1 MRRNYKVMTASL
13 SALLSALSLPAEAKD
28 FKTQTVTVSAETIAD
43 GLDHPWGLAF
53 LPDGSLLVT
62 ERSGTMR
69 LVKQGKLSEPIEN
82 VPEIW
87 ANGQGGLLDVAL
99 APDFSTSNT
108 IYFTYSQP
116 GQGGAGTALASAKL
130 VYGSDGTELE
140 NVRTLVSMS
149 KRTNKGQHFGSRI
162 VISPEG
168 KLFVTMGER
177 GEQKRAQDYMD
188 HAGSVLRVNADGTI
202 PSDNPYA
209 DGKKALPE
217 IWSKGHRN
225 PQGATWD
232 PITHSLLTLE
242 HGAKG
247 GDEINQPQAGKN
259 YGWPVITYGVDY
271 SGAKIGQGTAA
282 EGYEQP
288 LYYWDP
294 SIAPSGLV
302 AYSGDMFPE
311 WKGDL
316 LAGALK
322 FEMLVR
328 LDRDEK
334 GKMKGEE
341 RLFEGEFGRIR
352 DVRAAPD
359 GSVYL
364 LTDAS
369 NGKIIRL
376 TRASDG

>member
-1 MRRNYKVMTASL
+1 MRRNCNVLIASL
-13 SALLSALSLPAEAKD
+13 LALVAAIPLPAAAKD
-28 FKTQTVTVSAETIAD
+28 FKTKTVTVSAETVAD
-43 GLDHPWGLAF
+43 GLNHPWGLAF
-53 LPDGSLLVT
+53 LPDGAFLVT

-69 LVKQGKLSEPIEN
+69 IVNRGTVSGPVAN
-82 VPEIW
+82 VPEVW
-87 ANGQGGLLDVAL
+87 ANGQGGLLDVVL
-99 APDFSTSNT
+99 AADFLSSST
-108 IYFTYSQP
+108 IYFTFSQP
-116 GQGGAGTALASAKL
+116 GESGAGTALASAKL
-130 VYGSDGTELE
+130 IRKDNDAALE
-140 NVRTLVSMS
+140 NVQTLVSM
-149 KRTNKGQHFGSRI
+149 KKTGKGQHFGSRI
-162 VISPEG
+162 VLSPDG
-168 KLFVTMGER
+168 KIFVTMGER
-177 GEQKRAQDYMD
+177 GEQKRAQDFND
-188 HAGSVLRVNADGTI
+188 HAGSVLRINTDGSI
-202 PSDNPYA
+202 PPDNPFA

-232 PITHSLLTLE
+232 PLTNSLLTLE

-259 YGWPVITYGVDY
+259 YGWPIITYGVDY
-271 SGAKIGQGTAA
+271 SGAKIGKGTTA

-294 SIAPSGLV
+294 SIAPSGLA
-302 AYSGDMFPE
+302 AYDGDMFPE

-328 LDRDEK
+328 LDRDET
-334 GKMKGEE
+334 GAMKSEE

-352 DVRAAPD
+352 DVRVAPD

-364 LTDAS
+364 LTDDS
-369 NGKIIRL
+369 DGKIVRL
-376 TRASDG
+376 TRASS

>member
-13 SALLSALSLPAEAKD
+13 SALLFALSLPAEAKD

-140 NVRTLVSMS
+140 NVRILVSMS

>member
-82 VPEIW
+82 VPEVW

-232 PITHSLLTLE
+232 PLTHSLLTLE

-302 AYSGDMFPE
+302 AYSGNMFPE

>member
-1 MRRNYKVMTASL
+1 MRRNCKILTASL
-13 SALLSALSLPAEAKD
+13 LTLLSALQSLAMAKD
-28 FKTQTVTVSAETIAD
+28 FKTETVTVSAETVAD

-53 LPDGSLLVT
+53 LPDSSLLVT

-69 LVKQGKLSEPIEN
+69 LVKKGKTSEPIEN
-82 VPEIW
+82 VPEVW
-87 ANGQGGLLDVAL
+87 ANGQGGLLDVAV
-99 APDFSTSNT
+99 APDFSTSNV

-130 VYGSDGTELE
+130 IYNADDAELE
-140 NVRTLVSMS
+140 DVRTLVSMNRKTS
-149 KRTNKGQHFGSRI
+149 KGQHFGSRI
-162 VISPEG
+162 VISPDG
-168 KLFVTMGER
+168 KLFITMGER
-177 GEQKRAQDYMD
+177 GQQKRAQDFND
-188 HAGSVLRVNADGTI
+188 HAGSVLRINSDGSI
-202 PSDNPYA
+202 PSDNPFA

-225 PQGATWD
+225 PQGAIWD
-232 PITHSLLTLE
+232 PLTNSLLTLE

-259 YGWPVITYGVDY
+259 YGWPVISYGVDY

-294 SIAPSGLV
+294 SIAPSGLA
-302 AYSGDMFPE
+302 AYDGDMFPE

-328 LDRDEK
+328 IDRDEK
-334 GKMKGEE
+334 GAMKGEE

-352 DVRAAPD
+352 DVRVAPD

-364 LTDAS
+364 LTDS
-369 NGKIIRL
+369 NNGKIIRL
-376 TRASDG
+376 TRASDA

>member
-82 VPEIW
+82 VPEVW

-162 VISPEG
+162 VISPDG

>member
-43 GLDHPWGLAF
+43 GLDYPWGLAF

-82 VPEIW
+82 VPEVW
-87 ANGQGGLLDVAL
+87 ANGQGGLLDIAL

-162 VISPEG
+162 VISPDG

-177 GEQKRAQDYMD
+177 GEQERAQDYMD
-188 HAGSVLRVNADGTI
+188 HAGSVLRVNADGTT

-232 PITHSLLTLE
+232 PLTHSLLTLE

>member
-1 MRRNYKVMTASL
+1 MRWNFNVLTASL
-13 SALLSALSLPAEAKD
+13 LALLPAIPLSAAAKD
-28 FKTQTVTVSAETIAD
+28 FKTQTVTVSAETVAD

-69 LVKQGKLSEPIEN
+69 VVDNGKISQPIGN
-82 VPEIW
+82 VPEVW
-87 ANGQGGLLDVAL
+87 ANGQGGLLDVVL
-99 APDFSTSNT
+99 APDFPASGT
-108 IYFTYSQP
+108 IYFTYSQS
-116 GQGGAGTALASAKL
+116 GQGGAGTALSSAKL
-130 VYGSDGTELE
+130 VRSSDGGKLE
-140 NVRTLVSMS
+140 DVRTLVSMN
-149 KRTNKGQHFGSRI
+149 KKTNAGQHFGSRI
-162 VISPEG
+162 VLSPDG

-177 GEQKRAQDYMD
+177 GAQKRAQDFKD
-188 HAGSVLRVNADGTI
+188 HAGSVLRINADGSI
-202 PSDNPYA
+202 PSDNPFA
-209 DGKKALPE
+209 DGKEALPE

-232 PITHSLLTLE
+232 PLTNSLLTLE

-271 SGAKIGQGTAA
+271 SGAKIGKGTTA

-294 SIAPSGLV
+294 SIAPSGLA
-302 AYSGDMFPE
+302 AYNGEMFPE

-322 FEMLVR
+322 FELLVR
-328 LDRDEK
+328 LDRDDT
-334 GKMKGEE
+334 GAMKSEE

-352 DVRAAPD
+352 DVRVAPD

-364 LTDAS
+364 LTDDS
-369 NGKIIRL
+369 NGKIVRL
-376 TRASDG
+376 TRASGA

>member
-1 MRRNYKVMTASL
+1 MRRNFNVLTASMLTLLPTLTL
-13 SALLSALSLPAEAKD
+13 SAAAKD
-28 FKTQTVTVSAETIAD
+28 FKTQTVTVSAETVAD

-53 LPDGSLLVT
+53 LPDGALLVT

-69 LVKQGKLSEPIEN
+69 VFDKGKASDPIEN
-82 VPEIW
+82 VPEVW
-87 ANGQGGLLDVAL
+87 ANGQGGLLDVVA
-99 APDFSTSNT
+99 APDFAASGK

-130 VYGSDGTELE
+130 VRSDDKAALE
-140 NVRTLVSMS
+140 EVQTLVSMNKKTS
-149 KRTNKGQHFGSRI
+149 KGQHFGSRI
-162 VISPEG
+162 VLSPDG

-177 GEQKRAQDYMD
+177 GEQKRAQDFND
-188 HAGSVLRVNADGTI
+188 HAGSVLRINSDGTI
-202 PSDNPYA
+202 PSDNPFA
-209 DGKKALPE
+209 DGKQALPE

-232 PITHSLLTLE
+232 PVTNSMLTLE

-271 SGAKIGQGTAA
+271 SGAKIGKGTAA

-294 SIAPSGLV
+294 SIAPSGLA
-302 AYSGDMFPE
+302 AYNGEMFPE
-311 WKGDL
+311 WNGDL

-328 LDRDEK
+328 LDRDETGAIK
-334 GKMKGEE
+334 SEE

-352 DVRAAPD
+352 DVRVAPD

-364 LTDAS
+364 LTDDS
-369 NGKIIRL
+369 NGKIVRL
-376 TRASDG
+376 TRASDV

>member
-13 SALLSALSLPAEAKD
+13 SALLFALSLPAEAKD

-82 VPEIW
+82 VPEVW

-232 PITHSLLTLE
+232 PLTHSLLTLE

>member
-69 LVKQGKLSEPIEN
+69 LVKQGTLSEPIEN
-82 VPEIW
+82 VPEVW

>member
-1 MRRNYKVMTASL
+1 MRRNCKVMTASL

-82 VPEIW
+82 VPEVW

-162 VISPEG
+162 VISPDG

-177 GEQKRAQDYMD
+177 GEQERAQDYMD

-232 PITHSLLTLE
+232 PLTHSLLTLE

>member
-1 MRRNYKVMTASL
+1 MRQNFNVLTASMLALLPALTL
-13 SALLSALSLPAEAKD
+13 SAAAKD
-28 FKTQTVTVSAETIAD
+28 FKTKTVTVSAETVAD

-53 LPDGSLLVT
+53 LPDGALLVT

-69 LVKQGKLSEPIEN
+69 IVDKGKVSDPVEN
-82 VPEIW
+82 VPQVW
-87 ANGQGGLLDVAL
+87 AKGQGGLLDVVL
-99 APDFSTSNT
+99 APDFAANNK

-130 VYGSDGTELE
+130 GRSGGKAGLE
-140 NVRTLVSMS
+140 EVQILVSMNRKTS
-149 KRTNKGQHFGSRI
+149 KGQHFGSRI
-162 VISPEG
+162 VFSPDG

-188 HAGSVLRVNADGTI
+188 HAGSVLRINADGSI
-202 PSDNPYA
+202 PADNPYA

-232 PITHSLLTLE
+232 TLTSSLLTLE

-271 SGAKIGQGTAA
+271 SGAKIGKGTAA

-294 SIAPSGLV
+294 SIAPSGLA
-302 AYSGDMFPE
+302 AYNGEMFPE

-334 GKMKGEE
+334 GTMKSEE

-352 DVRAAPD
+352 DVRVAPD

-364 LTDAS
+364 LTDDS
-369 NGKIIRL
+369 NGKIVRL
-376 TRASDG
+376 TRASDV

>member
-82 VPEIW
+82 VPEVW
-87 ANGQGGLLDVAL
+87 ANGQGGLLDIAL

-162 VISPEG
+162 VISPDG

-177 GEQKRAQDYMD
+177 GEQERAQDYMD

-232 PITHSLLTLE
+232 PLTHSLLTLE

-364 LTDAS
+364 LTDAT

>member
-1 MRRNYKVMTASL
+1 MRRYHKLLTASPL
-13 SALLSALSLPAEAKD
+13 ALLSALSLSAEAKD
-28 FKTQTVTVSAETIAD
+28 FNTQTVTVSAETIAD

-53 LPDGSLLVT
+53 LPDGLLLVT

-69 LVKQGKLSEPIEN
+69 LVKGGKLSEPIGN
-82 VPEIW
+82 VPEVW

-130 VYGSDGTELE
+130 AYSSDGAELE
-140 NVRTLVSMS
+140 DVRTLVSMS
-149 KRTNKGQHFGSRI
+149 KKTNKGQHFGSRI
-162 VISPEG
+162 VIAPDG

-177 GEQKRAQDYMD
+177 GQQKRAQDYKD
-188 HAGSVLRVNADGTI
+188 HAGSILRVNADGSI

-232 PITHSLLTLE
+232 PLTQSLLTLE

-259 YGWPVITYGVDY
+259 YGWPIITYGVDY
-271 SGAKIGQGTAA
+271 SGAKIGQGSAA

-302 AYSGDMFPE
+302 AYNGNMFPE

-334 GKMKGEE
+334 GEMKGEE
-341 RLFEGEFGRIR
+341 RLFAGEFGRIR
-352 DVRAAPD
+352 DVRVAPD
-359 GSVYL
+359 GSIYL

-369 NGKIIRL
+369 NGEIIRL

>member
-82 VPEIW
+82 VPEVW

-232 PITHSLLTLE
+232 PLTHSLLTLE

>member
-1 MRRNYKVMTASL
+1 MRRNCKVMTASL

-43 GLDHPWGLAF
+43 GLDYPWGLAF

-82 VPEIW
+82 VPEVW
-87 ANGQGGLLDVAL
+87 ANGQGGLLDIAL

-162 VISPEG
+162 VISPDG

-177 GEQKRAQDYMD
+177 GEQERAQDYMD

-232 PITHSLLTLE
+232 PLTHSLLTLE

>member
-69 LVKQGKLSEPIEN
+69 LVKQGTLSEPIEN
-82 VPEIW
+82 VPEVW

-140 NVRTLVSMS
+140 NVRILVSMS

-232 PITHSLLTLE
+232 PLTHSLLTLE

>member
-140 NVRTLVSMS
+140 NVRILVSMS

>member
-82 VPEIW
+82 VPEVW

>member
-13 SALLSALSLPAEAKD
+13 SALLFALSLPAEAKD

-140 NVRTLVSMS
+140 NVRILVSMS

-232 PITHSLLTLE
+232 PLTHSLLTLE